1 MKIYEGLKINYLTVL
16 QTKSDRIN
24 GIQYNLCRCECGNE
38 RYVHRSTLRT
48 ASIQDCGCGRFMLDK
63 CVGLKFGKL
72 TVVSARKDTNR
83 KGTTICHCI
92 CECGNESDVPLSALK
107 AGQSRSCG
115 CQGKFDFSKYKDK
128 IYNGNKIVELI
139 DSEKKTI
146 LCECSCGNKF
156 TCRIFDLTC
165 QKSPILNCGKCG
177 IALKEPVKAFRKH
190 RVSRLENIYYKMI
203 DRCTNSKEKSYR
215 NYGGRGIKVCD
226 EWKQSFKNFR
236 SWALANGYQEDL
248 TIDRIDVN
256 GNYEPSNCRWATRK
270 EQANNTRRTKK
281 YNFNGD
287 LYSITEIA
295 EMTKINPATFRDR
308 IKRGM
313 DIDTAISTPIRRR

>member
-63 CVGLKFGKL
+63 CIGLKFGKL
-72 TVVSARKDTNR
+72 TVVSAKKDTNR

-115 CQGKFDFSKYKDK
+115 CQHKFDFSKYKDK

-177 IALKEPVKAFRKH
+177 IVLEKPIKAFRKY
-190 RVSRLENIYYKMI
+190 RVSRLENIYYKMLR
-203 DRCTNSKEKSYR
+203 RCYNSNDQDFLR
-215 NYGGRGIKVCD
+215 YGGRGISVCD
-226 EWKQSFKNFR
+226 EWQQSFNNFR
-236 SWALANGYQEDL
+236 SWALDNGYQEDL

-270 EQANNTRRTKK
+270 EQSNNTRRTKK
-281 YNFNGD
+281 YNFNGG
-287 LYSITEIA
+287 LYTASEIA
-295 EMTKINPATFRDR
+295 DMIGINYGTLKSRLR
-308 IKRGM
+308 NGM
-313 DIDTAISTPIRRR
+313 DIYTATSTPTKRR

>member
-63 CVGLKFGKL
+63 CIGLKFGKL

-177 IALKEPVKAFRKH
+177 IVLKELVKAFRKH

-203 DRCTNSKEKSYR
+203 DRCYNSKEKSFSY
-215 NYGGRGIKVCD
+215 YGGRGITVCE
-226 EWKQSFKNFR
+226 EWRKSYSNFR
-236 SWALANGYQEDL
+236 DWALNNGYQEDL
-248 TIDRIDVN
+248 SIDRIDVN
-256 GNYEPSNCRWATRK
+256 GNYEPNNCRWATVK
-270 EQANNTRRTKK
+270 QQANNKRKTKR
-281 YNFNGD
+281 YNFNGG
-287 LYSITEIA
+287 LYTASEIA
-295 EMTKINPATFRDR
+295 DITGINYGTLRSR
-308 IKRGM
+308 LRNGM
-313 DIDTAISTPIRRR
+313 DIYTATSTPIKRR